1 MNTRSLR
8 FRVTM
13 LYSGLLTLSL
23 LLFGASAYLGLERYL
38 DSRLKRA
45 LEEQARLIGEK
56 LLVDVVARGDS
67 YVIEE
72 VTEGNSPE
80 ITGRFLRI
88 TRPNGA
94 VLYQS
99 GLPRNRSFDPS
110 LIAVQPIAASQ
121 AGFRLQTVGHARM
134 LIYTYYYLAAANHPY
149 LVEAGAPYEEVSHV
163 LRGLSLA
170 LAVGLPLIVCAAVV
184 GGYAM
189 MNRALRPVN
198 ELAQQAERISSRNLN
213 ERLPVL
219 HSGAEIE
226 KLGTSLNLMIE
237 RLDDSFQHIQRFS
250 ADVSHELRTPLTVLR
265 GELETFAQQR
275 VSADQL
281 EMLGSALEETD
292 RLTKIVEQLL
302 AISRLDAGEACSEL
316 VPLDLGE
323 IALSTAEQLHL
334 LAKEKEIKLSFGITP
349 GVILE
354 ADVIRLR
361 QVIAN
366 LLDNA
371 IKYTQVGGKVD
382 VGVNCSGQSALLHV
396 GDNGPGIAPDCLP
409 HIFERFYRSDRARS
423 RASGGS
429 GLGLAIVK
437 AICDAH
443 GAEISVVSTEGAGSC
458 FTIKWPLAM
467 AHGPGGRTGVWGLHT
482 SSPQLTLEQ

>member
-23 LLFGASAYLGLERYL
+23 LLFGASAYLGLARYL
-38 DSRLKRA
+38 DTRLKRA
-45 LEEQARLIGEK
+45 LEEQARLIGDK
-56 LLVDVVARGDS
+56 LLVDVVARGDN

-72 VTEGNSPE
+72 VTEGYSPE

-88 TRPNGA
+88 TRPNGT

-99 GLPRNRSFDPS
+99 SLPRNGSFDSS
-110 LIAVQPIAASQ
+110 LIAVQPVASSQ
-121 AGFRLQTVGHARM
+121 AGFRMQTAGHAHL
-134 LIYTYYYLAAANHPY
+134 LIYTYYYLAGAKLPY
-149 LVEAGAPYEEVSHV
+149 LVEVGAPYEEVSHV
-163 LRGLSLA
+163 LHGLSLA
-170 LAVGLPLIVCAAVV
+170 LAVGLPLIACAAVI

-189 MNRALRPVN
+189 MSRALRPVN
-198 ELAQQAERISSRNLN
+198 KLAQQAERISSRNLN
-213 ERLPVL
+213 ERLQVVR
-219 HSGAEIE
+219 SGDEIE
-226 KLGTSLNLMIE
+226 RLGTSLNHMIG
-237 RLDDSFQHIQRFS
+237 RLDESFQHIHRFS

-265 GELETFAQQR
+265 GELETLAQQR

-281 EMLGSALEETD
+281 EMLGSALEETE

-302 AISRLDAGEACSEL
+302 AISRLDAGEACNEL
-316 VPLDLGE
+316 RPLDLGE
-323 IALSTAEQLHL
+323 VAFSTAEQLHL
-334 LAKEKEIKLSFGITP
+334 LAKEKEIQLSFGITP

-361 QVIAN
+361 QVVAN

-371 IKYTQVGGKVD
+371 IKYTQVGGEVQ
-382 VGVNCSGQSALLHV
+382 VGVSRSGQSALLRV
-396 GDNGPGIAPDCLP
+396 RDNGPGIAPDCLP

-443 GAEISVVSTEGAGSC
+443 GAEVSVVSTEGAGSC
-458 FTIKWPLAM
+458 FTIKWPLVM
-467 AHGPGGRTGVWGLHT
+467 AKSDAGRAAVSGPQI
-482 SSPQLTLEQ
+482 SSLRLTVE